1 MLYSIHTWIMYVRHE
16 DLQNFPNKKCLF
28 FKKNL
33 NQNYNILSFADLI
46 NIENCIFESNCFS
59 KKSFLVFNKNFKH
72 CTENQILFFQTSW
85 KDGLSK
91 KIVMKYDLSCIIGKN
106 DISFF
111 RKYDLT
117 LRRKMKDDLCQKK
130 YTEIWYFLQMFWKD
144 GLFKRDYYAGLWSLL
159 YYLERWYFFPKTWY
173 FFLGRKVRGKLFQE
187 IHGNMKFYVYT
198 YRCYKR
204 GAMPLCQKKSSMI
217 LYRKNTPEGDWRS
230 RLTF

>member
-1 MLYSIHTWIMYVRHE
+1 MILYGDSKYE
-16 DLQNFPNKKCLF
+16 NKVNK
-28 FKKNL
+28 
-33 NQNYNILSFADLI
+33 NILLASVNFVLSSRR
-46 NIENCIFESNCFS
+46 FEDQLMWRSLHGKPYF
-59 KKSFLVFNKNFKH
+59 
-72 CTENQILFFQTSW
+72 FFQTSW
-85 KDGLSK
+85 KDRLSK
-91 KIVMKYDLSCIIGKN
+91 QFALECELFCIIGKD
-106 DISFF
+106 DISFSW
-111 RKYDLT
+111 KYDLT
-117 LRRKMKDDLCQKK
+117 PDGKWRMIFLKK

-144 GLFKRDYYAGLWSLL
+144 GLFKRDYYAGVWSLL

-204 GAMPLCQKKSSMI
+204 GAMLLCQKKSNMI